1 MKRLI
6 VALIFLFAAI
16 QTAHAAERPRAH
28 FEDPEFGFS
37 LDVPSIGGQGSRGS
51 VQRLMVFGAPANGF
65 APNCNVQIQ
74 HTAMG
79 LDAYIKM
86 SRDQFKQRNIELVA
100 TARRTVSGLPAST
113 LHYRGTLGGRRL
125 EFSALAVAGRDRVW
139 LLTCT
144 ARADSFKQY
153 QAPFARVVDSFKI
166 VGRSGRP

>member
-6 VALIFLFAAI
+6 VALIFLFVAI
-16 QTAHAAERPRAH
+16 QTVHAAETLRAH

-37 LDVPSIGGQGSRGS
+37 LDVPSIGGQGSTGS
-51 VQRLMVFGAPANGF
+51 IQRLIVFGAPTNGF
-65 APNCNVQIQ
+65 APNCNVQVQ

-79 LDAYIKM
+79 LKAYMEM
-86 SRDQFKQRNIELVA
+86 SQAQFKQRKIELVA

-113 LHYRGTLGGRRL
+113 LHYRGTLGGRHL

-144 ARADSFKQY
+144 ARADSFKRY
-153 QAPFARVVDSFKI
+153 QAPFAKVVDSFRVIGK
-166 VGRSGRP
+166 SGRP